1 MAREPAEQRPAKTPL
16 NFYSATVNATSA
28 TRSVTPPAPGRRVF
42 IRQAAGAAAL
52 LCVRGEAVEAS
63 GSPDAASGRVD
74 DSGFAGVYQ
83 CFDPDEAGFVEA
95 LVDHMCPPDQ
105 LTPGGVD
112 CGLAVFID
120 RQLAGAFGQGER
132 LYLRGP
138 FRAGLAE
145 DGYQLSL
152 TPAQFFRS
160 GVRACN
166 DSCVRR
172 WGTAFAQLDSH
183 AKETTL
189 TGIAAGSWDG
199 EAGLPLGAWFNELI
213 YPLFTQACFSDPV
226 YGGNRGKIF
235 WRLLGYPGLP
245 AVHHRDMVTYRG
257 KPYPGAQ
264 TPRSMEDF
272 A

>member
-1 MAREPAEQRPAKTPL
+1 
-16 NFYSATVNATSA
+16 V
-28 TRSVTPPAPGRRVF
+28 PGRRAF
-42 IRQAAGAAAL
+42 IRQAAGATAL

-63 GSPDAASGRVD
+63 GPPVATSGPAA
-74 DSGFAGVYQ
+74 DSGFEGVYL
-83 CFDPDEAGFVEA
+83 FLNPDEAEFVEV
-95 LVDHMCPPDQ
+95 LVDHMCPPDEF
-105 LTPGGVD
+105 TPGGVD

-120 RQLAGAFGQGER
+120 RQLGGAYGQGER

-145 DGYQLSL
+145 DGYQMPL
-152 TPAQFFRS
+152 TPAQFFQS

-166 DSCVRR
+166 YGCVRR
-172 WGTAFAQLDSH
+172 WGTVFAQLGPPM
-183 AKETTL
+183 KESAL
-189 TGIAAGSWDG
+189 TMIAAGGWDS
-199 EAGLPLGAWFNELI
+199 EAGVHLGAWFNELI

-226 YGGNRGKIF
+226 YSGNRGKVF

-257 KPYPGAQ
+257 KPYPGAL
-264 TPRSMEDF
+264 TPRSMDDF